1 MNRELIRDAMKLQA
15 MLESRATGGEDWD
28 ETEYQNLRQKF
39 ISKKSINRY
48 TPDFLF
54 NCRTL
59 DQFWNYVKRPKFS
72 TYDERRQFLQESFN
86 PLLTHLEREKTVP
99 SDEGISRTIC
109 ELSWD
114 AVNETWVKI
123 LERRENDPEGA
134 LTASKTLLED
144 VCKCILDE
152 KDIPYSVPISL
163 SNLYGKASK
172 EIGIH
177 PTQQSE
183 GSIKKLV
190 GLGISVSSI
199 ISEFI
204 NDYGDSH
211 GKGKNKIKPDPHYV
225 EFAINLSGTMAKL
238 LVEKWDENNSS

>member
-15 MLESRATGGEDWD
+15 MLESRATGGKNLD

-59 DQFWNYVKRPKFS
+59 DQFWNYVKHPRFS
-72 TYDERRQFLQESFN
+72 SYDERRQFLQDSFN
-86 PLLTHLEREKTVP
+86 PLLIHLEQEKTVP

-114 AVNETWVKI
+114 VVNETWIKI
-123 LERRENDPEGA
+123 LERRENDPAGA

-152 KDIPYSVPISL
+152 KQIPYSVPISL
-163 SNLYGKASK
+163 SNLYEK
-172 EIGIH
+172 H
-177 PTQQSE
+177 L
-183 GSIKKLV
+183 KKL
-190 GLGISVSSI
+190 G
-199 ISEFI
+199 FI
-204 NDYGDSH
+204 QL
-211 GKGKNKIKPDPHYV
+211 NKVKIQ
-225 EFAINLSGTMAKL
+225 
-238 LVEKWDENNSS
+238 